1 MMISVQQIG
10 QSEYLR
16 ILSHAPGDQVKQ
28 IAERV
33 LPYLGDVLALRADTG
48 LFMQPAAD
56 SPRSVGFHLR
66 KILTAQAHVRLGS
79 GVEGYGGC
87 IGRDLE
93 RAMAM
98 ALLDAALVSGI
109 MTEAIEA
116 FVDAQR
122 ALRSQK
128 DETPLRQIP
137 TPVG

>member
-1 MMISVQQIG
+1 MQQIR

-33 LPYLGDVLALRADTG
+33 LPYLGDVLALRDDTG
-48 LFMQPAAD
+48 LVMLPAAD
-56 SPRSVGFHLR
+56 SPRSVGFHLG

-79 GVEGYGGC
+79 GVEGYGAC

-93 RAMAM
+93 RAMAL

-116 FVDAQR
+116 FISGQR
-122 ALRSQK
+122 VLQRRN
-128 DETPLRQIP
+128 DETLLRQIQ
-137 TPVG
+137 TPV